1 MNIASGCSLGYIKA
15 ILHHE
20 VSILGVIDRARGCGG
35 ADQAFVSGLL
45 CC

>member
-20 VSILGVIDRARGCGG
+20 VSIFGVIDRVQGRGE
-35 ADQAFVSGLL
+35 ADQALVSGLM